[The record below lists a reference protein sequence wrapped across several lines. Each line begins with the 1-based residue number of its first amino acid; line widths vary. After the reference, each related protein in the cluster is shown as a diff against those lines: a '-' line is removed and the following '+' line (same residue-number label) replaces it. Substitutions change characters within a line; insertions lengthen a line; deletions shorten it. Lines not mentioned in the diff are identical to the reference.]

1 MTRPEK
7 LYTAAACRDITG
19 IHSGIKARI
28 EERIAVF
35 RKLWKHGS
43 EEDIFTELVFC
54 LLTPQTKARQGE
66 KAINLLREK
75 NLLFQGSPPE
85 LSEHLNIVRFRYRKA
100 EYVVRARDMFTRDGT
115 IILKSLLKKHK
126 THENMREFLV
136 ASVKGFGMKEASHF
150 LRNIGLGEN
159 LAILD
164 RHILKNLARAGC
176 IDGIPDSIT
185 PRLYLEI
192 EEKMRDLSVELAI
205 PIEHMDFVLWFM
217 ETGDIFK

>member
-1 MTRPEK
+1 MTK
-7 LYTAAACRDITG
+7 DTNSYNSTACRDITG
-19 IHSGIKARI
+19 IHAGIKDRI

-35 RKLWKHGS
+35 RKLWKRGS

-75 NLLFQGSPPE
+75 NLLFQGTPPE

-100 EYVVRARDMFTRDGT
+100 EYVVRARESFTRDGK
-115 IILKSLLKKHK
+115 IILKSLLKNHD
-126 THENMREFLV
+126 NPQAMREFLV

-150 LRNIGLGEN
+150 LRNIGLGED

-164 RHILKNLARAGC
+164 RHILKNLARAAC
-176 IDGIPDSIT
+176 IDVVPDSIT

-192 EEKMRDLSVELAI
+192 EERMRNLSRELSI
-205 PIEHMDFVLWFM
+205 PLEHMDFVLWFM
-217 ETGDIFK
+217 ETGDIYK